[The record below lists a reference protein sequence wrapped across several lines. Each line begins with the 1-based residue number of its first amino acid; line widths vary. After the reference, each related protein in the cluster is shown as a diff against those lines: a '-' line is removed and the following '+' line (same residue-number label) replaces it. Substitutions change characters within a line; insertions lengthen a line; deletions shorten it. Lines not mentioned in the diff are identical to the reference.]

1 MAKYGGIGVN
11 KGDLFT
17 VYLNGVMMTV
27 CVLGFYSEEYSGEDM
42 VILAVVNQ
50 DNMVYLPL
58 GDLQALF
65 PRLKQLH

>member
-1 MAKYGGIGVN
+1 VN
-11 KGDLFT
+11 KGDLYT

>member
-1 MAKYGGIGVN
+1 MN

-65 PRLKQLH
+65 PRLKQVH

>member
-1 MAKYGGIGVN
+1 VN

>member
-1 MAKYGGIGVN
+1 VN
-11 KGDLFT
+11 KGDLYT

-65 PRLKQLH
+65 PRLKQVH

>member
-1 MAKYGGIGVN
+1 MN
-11 KGDLFT
+11 KGDLYT

-65 PRLKQLH
+65 PRLKQVH

>member
-1 MAKYGGIGVN
+1 MN
-11 KGDLFT
+11 KGDLYT

>member
-1 MAKYGGIGVN
+1 MN